1 MRCVKRLSRHWMRYP
16 PFGVLSAVTIV
27 AALSLSGCS
36 EHVESKSTQSPFEQ
50 SSTSLAPAEPTAAAL
65 PSPDALTD
73 VLYRMADPAVKG
85 SDKLQLVEATTPDD
99 AATIDTFAAALR
111 DGGFSPL
118 TFTASEIRWS
128 DRQPGDALASINV
141 TTSNP
146 ANPGNF
152 TFPME
157 FRQDKGAWQL
167 SRETANM
174 LLAFGNARGGA
185 SPTSPPSPNPIPAS
199 PSPIPPR

>member
-1 MRCVKRLSRHWMRYP
+1 MRYP

-36 EHVESKSTQSPFEQ
+36 EHAESKPTQSPFEQ
-50 SSTSLAPAEPTAAAL
+50 SSTALAPPEPTAAAL

-73 VLYRMADPAVKG
+73 VLYRLADPAVKG
-85 SDKLQLVEATTPDD
+85 ADKLQLVESTTPDD
-99 AATIDTFAAALR
+99 AATIDKFAAALR
-111 DGGFSPL
+111 DGGFTPL
-118 TFTASEIRWS
+118 TFSATEIRWS

-146 ANPGNF
+146 AKPGNF

-185 SPTSPPSPNPIPAS
+185 SPASPTS
-199 PSPIPPR
+199 PSPTQTPTSTPTP